1 MADNSPIAATA
12 YPSPQAV
19 MSRLLTGYWI
29 AQAIH
34 VAAQLGLAD
43 LLKEGPKTVAH
54 LAEAT
59 GAHAR
64 SLYRLLRALASEG
77 VFAEDEQGRFAL
89 TPLAECLRSDVP
101 SSQRSMAIMNGEEH
115 YRCWGELLYSVQTGQ
130 NAFEKLYGQP
140 IFHYLAAHP
149 RQARIFDEGMVGVHG
164 AETKAMLDAYDFR
177 GIATLVDIG
186 GGNGS
191 LLAAT
196 LQRYPSLRGM
206 VFDRPDVIERA
217 RVSLQ
222 AAGLENRCSLMG
234 GNFFETVP
242 AGGDAYLMRHIIH
255 DWNDE
260 QCRTILRHCR
270 KVVPPSGKLLL
281 VESVIPAGNEP
292 CFAKLLDLTMLVI
305 PGGMERT
312 EAEYRQLLASAGFRL
327 QRVVPTSA
335 HVDVIE
341 SVPA

>member
-1 MADNSPIAATA
+1 MDAPA

-19 MSRLLTGYWI
+19 MSRLLTGYWMS
-29 AQAIH
+29 QALH
-34 VAAQLGLAD
+34 VAAQLGIAD
-43 LLKEGPKTVAH
+43 LLKDGPKTIAQ
-54 LAEAT
+54 LAEST
-59 GAHAR
+59 GTHAR

-77 VFAEDEQGRFAL
+77 VFAEDEQGRFGL
-89 TPLAECLRSDVP
+89 TPLGECLRSDV
-101 SSQRSMAIMNGEEH
+101 SNSQRSMAIMSGEEH

-130 NAFEKLYGQP
+130 TAFDKVYGQP
-140 IFHYLAAHP
+140 IFQYLASHP

-164 AETKAMLDAYDFR
+164 AETRAMLDAYDFS
-177 GIATLVDIG
+177 GIGTLVDVG

-191 LLAAT
+191 LLVET

-217 RVSLQ
+217 RANFK
-222 AAGLENRCSLMG
+222 AAGLEKRCTLVG
-234 GNFFETVP
+234 GSFFETVP

-270 KVVPPSGKLLL
+270 KVVSPSGKLLL
-281 VESVIPAGNEP
+281 IESVIPAGNEP
-292 CFAKLLDLTMLVI
+292 CFAKLLDLTMLVV

-312 EAEYRQLLASAGFRL
+312 EAEYRELLASAGFRL
-327 QRVVPTSA
+327 ARVVPTTA

-341 SVPA
+341 CVPA

>member
-1 MADNSPIAATA
+1 MATNQPVAASA

-34 VAAQLGLAD
+34 VAAQLGIAD
-43 LLKEGPKTVAH
+43 LLKEGPRTVAH
-54 LAEAT
+54 LAEST

-89 TPLAECLRSDVP
+89 TPLAECLRGDVP
-101 SSQRSMAIMNGEEH
+101 NSQRSMAIMNGEEH
-115 YRCWGELLYSVQTGQ
+115 YRCWGELLYSIQTGQ

-177 GIATLVDIG
+177 GLGTLVDIG

-196 LQRYPSLRGM
+196 LQRYPSLRGI

-217 RVSLQ
+217 RANIQ
-222 AAGLENRCSLMG
+222 AAGLDNRCTLIG

-242 AGGDAYLMRHIIH
+242 PGGDAYLMRHIIH

-260 QCRTILRHCR
+260 QCRTILRSCR
-270 KVVPPSGKLLL
+270 KAVPPSGRLLL

-312 EAEYRQLLASAGFRL
+312 EAEYRELLASAGFRL

>member
-1 MADNSPIAATA
+1 MAENQSVAASA

-19 MSRLLTGYWI
+19 MSRLLTGYWMS
-29 AQAIH
+29 QALH
-34 VAAQLGLAD
+34 VAAQLGVAD
-43 LLKEGPKTVAH
+43 LLKDGPQTVAH
-54 LAEAT
+54 LAEST
-59 GAHAR
+59 GTHAR

-89 TPLAECLRSDVP
+89 TPLGERLRSDVP
-101 SSQRSMAIMNGEEH
+101 NSQRSMAIMSGEEH

-130 NAFEKLYGQP
+130 TAFEKLYGQP
-140 IFHYLAAHP
+140 IFPYLASHP

-164 AETKAMLDAYDFR
+164 AETKAMLDAYDFG
-177 GIATLVDIG
+177 GIGTLVDIG

-191 LLAAT
+191 LLLAT
-196 LQRYPSLRGM
+196 LEHYPSLRGM

-217 RVSLQ
+217 RANVKS
-222 AAGLENRCSLMG
+222 AGLENRCTLAG

-260 QCRTILRHCR
+260 QCRTILRNCR

-281 VESVIPAGNEP
+281 IESVIPPGNEP
-292 CFAKLLDLTMLVI
+292 CFAKFLDLTMLAI

-312 EAEYRQLLASAGFRL
+312 EAEYRELLASAGFRL
-327 QRVVPTSA
+327 ARVVPTTGN
-335 HVDVIE
+335 VDVIE
-341 SVPA
+341 CVPA